1 MWNFTGRLLLLLAVG
16 LANGCVGYR
25 VGTVN
30 PTIPADHSIQVG
42 LFQNGTAQPGLSESV
57 NASIRRELHRDGTF
71 ELATAN
77 DGDVLLTGTSRLIA
91 DPQSASSPET
101 SSPFAISSLNFP
113 PELRPRKKLPAKCWS
128 IAWSP
133 AGPPSDW
140 GMTWPAPSG
149 RRCLCWPTTWPS
161 APWRC
166 CPRAAGKLRLA
177 KRDFLPSACSSCS
190 RPARAAGRD
199 WGV

>member
-77 DGDVLLTGTSRLIA
+77 DGDVLLTGNITAYRR
-91 DPQSASSPET
+91 SAVS
-101 SSPFAISSLNFP
+101 FQ
-113 PELRPRKKLPAKCWS
+113 PRDIL
-128 IAWSP
+128 
-133 AGPPSDW
+133 AGACS
-140 GMTWPAPSG
+140 TACPSG
-149 RRCLCWPTTWPS
+149 KERVLTETTLLVRSCRRKHRRTNSQIPT
-161 APWRC
+161 
-166 CPRAAGKLRLA
+166 
-177 KRDFLPSACSSCS
+177 
-190 RPARAAGRD
+190 
-199 WGV
+199 